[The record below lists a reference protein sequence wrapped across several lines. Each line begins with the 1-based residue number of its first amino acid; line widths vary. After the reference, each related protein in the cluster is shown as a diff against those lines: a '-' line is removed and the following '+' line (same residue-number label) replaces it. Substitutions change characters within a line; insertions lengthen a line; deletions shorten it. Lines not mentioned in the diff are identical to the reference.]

1 MISAER
7 EHKVTVWSQSHTV
20 TVYQKSKSVWM
31 AVGDYIDQAI
41 ETKGSSAGSA
51 LTAWKNAATY
61 RGN

>member
-1 MISAER
+1 MIGAER

-20 TVYQKSKSVWM
+20 SAYQKSKSVWV
-31 AVGDYIDQAI
+31 AVGSYLGERI

-51 LTAWKNAATY
+51 LTAWKSAAAY